1 MLSMEDKA
9 KIAEIVTKEIHS
21 APTNL
26 RFEDGAIH
34 FDTDFGEAET
44 ERACQALLRE
54 GLQSTPDDGKPEYYK
69 SGAEGADRVNVR
81 WPFDPE
87 RPTWNA

>member
-26 RFEDGAIH
+26 RFEDGAIR

-44 ERACQALLRE
+44 DRACKALLAA
-54 GLQSTPDDGKPEYYK
+54 GLQHSVDDDKPEYYK
-69 SGAEGADRVNVR
+69 SGSEGAIYVAVR
-81 WPFDPE
+81 WPFDPD
-87 RPTWNA
+87 RPTWNE